1 MPMEWVGPS
10 ISGVT
15 LIVVAIIEWAA
26 TRERK
31 RAKEEKEKQERRAER
46 RAEESRLSM
55 DLSSAICAL
64 AKVTAK
70 KVTGQHVNGDLSE
83 AMEKADEAQEEYI
96 AFVRKTAAEQVTK

>member
-1 MPMEWVGPS
+1 MV
-10 ISGVT
+10 
-15 LIVVAIIEWAA
+15 
-26 TRERK
+26 
-31 RAKEEKEKQERRAER
+31 
-46 RAEESRLSM
+46 ESANMVCIWIDFKIGWSVSM